1 MANNDVADIE
11 ATLKN
16 LGVTATPEQ
25 IQEKLNTLT
34 KFNVFGNEAKRNVV
48 RGIAKTA
55 GIDPSAAF
63 KGGSTPVHVVD
74 IKEDGKWVSLK
85 VKVIQ
90 LWDSTS
96 DKITQTGL
104 IGDETGIIKFT
115 AWATS
120 GIVPMEEGKCYE
132 IKSAVTNLYNE
143 RFQIKLNKNTTIA
156 QLTEDI
162 TVVQQTE
169 EFTGAIV
176 AIQTGSGLIKRCPEC
191 NRQVKNGQ
199 CGEHGKVEGVFDLR
213 IKAVLDN
220 GVEIRELLADADL
233 TKQLTGIDLVKA
245 KEMATD
251 ALDQSVVFTEIENLL
266 IGKYFQ
272 AEGSNTGRYLIVKKI
287 APVTIAMNATELEA
301 LVEAI

>member
-1 MANNDVADIE
+1 MANNDVADIQ
-11 ATLKN
+11 ATLQN

-25 IQEKLNTLT
+25 IQKQLNTLS

-48 RGIAKTA
+48 RSLAKTA

-63 KGGSTPVHVVD
+63 KGGSIPVHVID

-85 VKVIQ
+85 VKVVQ

-104 IGDETGIIKFT
+104 IGDETGVIKFT
-115 AWATS
+115 TWATS
-120 GIVPMEEGKCYE
+120 GVKPMEEGKCYE

-143 RFQIKLNKNTTIA
+143 RFQIKLNKNTTVA
-156 QLTEDI
+156 PLAEDI

-169 EFTGAIV
+169 AFTGAIV

-191 NRQVKNGQ
+191 QRQTKNGQ

-220 GVEIRELLADADL
+220 GMEIRELLANAEV
-233 TKQLTGIDLVKA
+233 TEQLTGINLVKA
-245 KEMATD
+245 KEMATE
-251 ALDQSVVFTEIENLL
+251 ALDQSVVVTAIEEML

-272 AEGSNTGRYLIVKKI
+272 ADGSNTGRYLIVKKI
-287 APVTIAMNATELEA
+287 APVTTAMNATELEA
-301 LVEAI
+301 AVEAV